1 MLKYDLHMHSCLSP
15 CADNNMTPALIAG
28 MSKLAGLD
36 VMAICD
42 HNSAENLP
50 AAKKACDAYGL
61 RLLCGIEATTAEEIH
76 VLLYFKDVETALT
89 VGRILYDS
97 LPDIPCDEKI
107 YGEQLIVNE
116 DDEEIGRLTKLLTNA
131 TSFDIYEIFSLA
143 EKYGGI
149 AVPAHIDKDSYSV
162 LSALGIMPDDLPLS
176 AVEVRFPERLQGLID
191 SGRLASPREV
201 LHSSDAHIMEDI
213 AKDPQLLSDDSC
225 LMPFIFPK

>member
-36 VMAICD
+36 VMAVCD

-61 RLLCGIEATTAEEIH
+61 RLLCGIEVTTAEEIH
-76 VLLYFKDVETALT
+76 VLCYFKSLEAAVLA
-89 VGRILYDS
+89 GRIFYDS

-131 TSFDIYEIFSLA
+131 TSFDIYDTFNLA
-143 EKYGGI
+143 REYGGI

-162 LSALGIMPDDLPLS
+162 LSVLGIMPEDLPLS
-176 AVEVRFPERLQGLID
+176 AVEVKFPERLQSLID
-191 SGRLASPREV
+191 RGQLTAPREV

-213 AKDPQLLSDDSC
+213 AKSPQLLRDDSC
-225 LMPFIFPK
+225 LIPFISD